1 MIQATAR
8 WIRRLVIGLVGMVVL
23 ATGIVLLV
31 VPGPA
36 IVVIPLGLAILS
48 LEFAWAGLLLRKLK
62 ERLNG
67 SNDDEPR
74 PRGAS
79 SENESN

>member
-1 MIQATAR
+1 MIRATAR

-23 ATGIVLLV
+23 LTGVVLLV

-48 LEFAWAGLLLRKLK
+48 LEFAWAGFLLRKLK

-67 SNDDEPR
+67 ETTDERSEKPR
-74 PRGAS
+74 WW
-79 SENESN
+79 

>member
-1 MIQATAR
+1 MIRATAR

-23 ATGIVLLV
+23 VTGLVLIV

-36 IVVIPLGLAILS
+36 IIVIPLGLAILS
-48 LEFAWAGLLLRKLK
+48 LEFAWAGFLLRKLK

-67 SNDDEPR
+67 EAGEERSEKPR
-74 PRGAS
+74 PGGDS
-79 SENESN
+79 V

>member
-1 MIQATAR
+1 MIRATAR

-23 ATGIVLLV
+23 ATGLVLIF

-48 LEFAWAGLLLRKLK
+48 LEFAWAGFLLRKLK
-62 ERLNG
+62 ERINSGNG
-67 SNDDEPR
+67 DE
-74 PRGAS
+74 AS
-79 SENESN
+79 EEPPDRESSQ